1 MKSAPY
7 LYLAKKS
14 KLIISFRS
22 CLTTS
27 SFVTSNW
34 SNYKILYSLLFYFSM
49 IPNLISNCKRQTN
62 LFEINSFSIGNA
74 LFLLEFIVRTNLMS
88 TPDGVYYGWYFVKN
102 KLQFYL
108 LTSNG
113 RVDIFIPFWS
123 YNWLILFFI
132 FYKPLSTSCSR
143 INNYYSVSS
152 SAYC

>member
-1 MKSAPY
+1 MKSAPD

-62 LFEINSFSIGNA
+62 LFEMNSFSIGNA

-88 TPDGVYYGWYFVKN
+88 TPDGVYYGLYFVKN

-113 RVDIFIPFWS
+113 RVDIFIPF
-123 YNWLILFFI
+123 
-132 FYKPLSTSCSR
+132 
-143 INNYYSVSS
+143 
-152 SAYC
+152 